1 MYKIVYC
8 TDDGKRESTQFI
20 DVKSYGDVC
29 DKVKELIKDSSV
41 LDIYVCRQV
50 QYINAYVER
59 YKAAKYNL
67 SSAYGMVV
75 SK

>member
-8 TDDGKRESTQFI
+8 TDDGKRESTRFI
-20 DVKSYGDVC
+20 DAKNYGDVC

-59 YKAAKYNL
+59 KTKL

>member
-8 TDDGKRESTQFI
+8 TDDGKRESTHFI
-20 DVKSYGDVC
+20 DAKNYGDMC
-29 DKVKELIKDSSV
+29 DKIKELIKDSSV

-50 QYINAYVER
+50 RYINAYVER
-59 YKAAKYNL
+59 YKAAKDNL
-67 SSAYGMVV
+67 SSVYGMVV